1 MFFSYIRCNTG
12 GVDFEDGNRP
22 GSVTALRPGNVALLR
37 PAEQVFDDMLAG
49 WSAQQ
54 VSRMLNAK
62 TIGARLAQVRRFAG
76 FCGSLP
82 WEWTPADVEE
92 WTTALVSGERPCS
105 HGTIRSYQNA
115 VALFCDYLTD
125 RRYGWVERCEELF
138 DTHPVQVCHEWNT
151 VVHTGDHEA
160 RPAVRP
166 LSRVE
171 VQTFFDYAD
180 DRVDQARTQGK
191 KGWKSLFRDATLF
204 KMIYAF
210 GLRRRE
216 VAMLDVHDFTRN
228 PTATEFGR
236 FGVCNVRWG
245 KASRGSQ
252 PRRRAVLAVFDW
264 TRPVIEEYVTE
275 VLPLFDVGGS
285 GMLWPTERQSRV
297 SGSYIGL
304 RFTEYRDE
312 LGFDPALHP
321 HCLRHSDVTHLTE
334 DGFDPLFVQQQVGHR
349 WGSTTALYTG
359 VSGDYRNRTL
369 RRALDAAFTPPSTI
383 EEGSRQ

>member
-1 MFFSYIRCNTG
+1 MYFSYIRCKTV

-22 GSVTALRPGNVALLR
+22 GSVTALRPGNVSLLR

-49 WSAQQ
+49 WSAQKS
-54 VSRMLNAK
+54 SRMLNAK

-92 WTTALVSGERPCS
+92 WTTELVSGDKPCS

-115 VALFCDYLTD
+115 VALFCDYLID
-125 RRYGWVERCEELF
+125 RRYGWIERCEELF

-151 VVHTGDHEA
+151 AIHTGDHEA
-160 RPAVRP
+160 RPTVRP
-166 LSRVE
+166 LTRVE

-180 DRVDQARTQGK
+180 DRVDQARTRGK
-191 KGWKSLFRDATLF
+191 KGWKSVFRDATLF

-245 KASRGSQ
+245 KASKGSQ

-264 TRPVIEEYVTE
+264 TRPVIEEYVTD
-275 VLPLFDVGGS
+275 VLPRFDAVGG

-304 RFTEYRDE
+304 RFAEYRDE

-321 HCLRHSDVTHLTE
+321 HCLRHSYVTHLIE
-334 DGFDPLFVQQQVGHR
+334 DGFDPLFVQQLVGHR

-369 RRALDAAFTPPSTI
+369 RRALDAAFALPAI
-383 EEGSRQ
+383 EEGSR

>member
-1 MFFSYIRCNTG
+1 MYFSYIRCKTG

-22 GSVTALRPGNVALLR
+22 GSVTALRPGNVTLLR
-37 PAEQVFDDMLAG
+37 PAEQVFDDMLTG

-54 VSRMLNAK
+54 SSRMLNAK
-62 TIGARLAQVRRFAG
+62 TIGSRLAQVRRFAG

-82 WEWTPADVEE
+82 WEWTPADIEE
-92 WTTALVSGERPCS
+92 WTTELVSGERPCS

-115 VALFCDYLTD
+115 VALLCDYLTD
-125 RRYGWVERCEELF
+125 RRYGWAERCEELF

-151 VVHTGDHEA
+151 VVHTADHEA

-166 LSRVE
+166 LSRDE

-216 VAMLDVHDFTRN
+216 VTMLDVHDFTRN

-264 TRPVIEEYVTE
+264 TRPVIEEYVTG
-275 VLPLFDVGGS
+275 VLPLFDAAGS

-304 RFTEYRDE
+304 RFAEYRDE

-321 HCLRHSDVTHLTE
+321 HCLRHSYVTHLIE

-349 WGSTTALYTG
+349 WGSTHRPLH
-359 VSGDYRNRTL
+359 RRL
-369 RRALDAAFTPPSTI
+369 R
-383 EEGSRQ
+383 